1 MTPAQASVRP
11 APNTSGQ
18 AASLKGKVVLI
29 TGASSGIGQAAAR
42 LFAGRGARVVLVAR
56 RKKKLADL
64 ADEIRATGG
73 EVSYVVADVQNS
85 AEIADAVAHTT
96 TTYGR
101 LDAAFNNAG
110 TAVAPRPL
118 HLIEDEA
125 YEEVMN
131 TNVRGVWNCMR
142 HEIGALISS
151 GGGSIVNT
159 SSTAGLVATS
169 AGAAY
174 IASKHAVIGLTKAA
188 AVEYVKDGIRVNVI
202 APGLTRSE
210 MTDGWFA
217 RHPGARERSLTSAP
231 QGRAADPEEVAEAAA
246 WLCSDAASFVTGATL
261 PVDGGATAW

>member
-1 MTPAQASVRP
+1 MKPAQAAMRP
-11 APNTSGQ
+11 ARTTS
-18 AASLKGKVVLI
+18 APDRSLAGKVVLI
-29 TGASSGIGQAAAR
+29 TGASSGIGEAAAR
-42 LFAGRGARVVLVAR
+42 LFARRGACVVVVAR
-56 RKKKLADL
+56 REKKLVDL
-64 ADEIRATGG
+64 VDEIRAAGG
-73 EVSYVVADVQNS
+73 RASYAVGDVQNS
-85 AEIADAVAHTT
+85 AEIAHAVAHTT

-110 TAVAPRPL
+110 TVVAPRPL
-118 HLIEDEA
+118 HLVEDKA
-125 YEEVMN
+125 YDEVMN

-142 HEIGALISS
+142 HEISALISS

-188 AVEYVKDGIRVNVI
+188 AVEYVKDGIRINAI
-202 APGLTRSE
+202 APGLTQSD

-217 RHPGARERSLTSAP
+217 RHAGARERSLTSAP
-231 QGRAADPEEVAEAAA
+231 QARVADPEEVAEAAA